1 MKITFDI
8 FPDVGIASAQS
19 IKYRFARVI
28 TVDEDILTGIV
39 DVTALLKKMNYKSP
53 LLQKLRF

>member
-19 IKYRFARVI
+19 IKYRFVRVV
-28 TVDEDILTGIV
+28 TVDEDIPTI
-39 DVTALLKKMNYKSP
+39 P
-53 LLQKLRF
+53 LVWWMSQLYEK

>member
-19 IKYRFARVI
+19 RFVRVI

>member
-19 IKYRFARVI
+19 IKYRFVPVI

-39 DVTALLKKMNYKSP
+39 DVTALLKMNYKSP

>member
-19 IKYRFARVI
+19 RFVRVI
-28 TVDEDILTGIV
+28 TVDEDIPTI
-39 DVTALLKKMNYKSP
+39 P
-53 LLQKLRF
+53 LV

>member
-19 IKYRFARVI
+19 IKYRFVPVI

-39 DVTALLKKMNYKSP
+39 DVTALLKMNYKSL